1 MIKIENFS
9 KKYINADFY
18 SAREINLVIED
29 GEVLGLVGS
38 NGAGKSTLIKCITGI
53 LPFHEGKISIDGFD
67 VSAQPEQ
74 AKRRIGYVPDNHV
87 VYEKLTGA
95 RIRQLYR
102 QFVRGGQKGKN
113 GNIGKICEI
122 IFNRKR
128 ARYADQQLFSRYET
142 EDMSDRFAR
151 TSSVAVDSR
160 RTYGRTRPADDGA
173 ALPRDTR
180 LCGRGKFRLVFLA

>member
-53 LPFHEGKISIDGFD
+53 LPFHEGKITIDGFD
-67 VSAQPEQ
+67 VSAQSEQ

-87 VYEKLTGA
+87 VYEKLTG
-95 RIRQLYR
+95 REYVNYIGSLY
-102 QFVRGGQKGKN
+102 GAGKGK
-113 GNIGKICEI
+113 K
-122 IFNRKR
+122 RKR
-128 ARYADQQLFSRYET
+128 WKNMRNYFQSKTR
-142 EDMSDRFAR
+142 SI
-151 TSSVAVDSR
+151 R
-160 RTYGRTRPADDGA
+160 RSATILT
-173 ALPRDTR
+173 
-180 LCGRGKFRLVFLA
+180 V